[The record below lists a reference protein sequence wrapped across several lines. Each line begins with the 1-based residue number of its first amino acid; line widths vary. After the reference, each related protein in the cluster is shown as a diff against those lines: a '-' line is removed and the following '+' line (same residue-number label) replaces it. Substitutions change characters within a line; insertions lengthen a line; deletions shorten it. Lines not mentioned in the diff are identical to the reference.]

1 MSYSS
6 NWKKNSSHDK
16 VLQQQLVAVG
26 NWQKDGYSHLK
37 A

>member
-1 MSYSS
+1 MSSLS

-16 VLQQQLVAVG
+16 GLQMVAAG
-26 NWQKDGYSHLK
+26 KWQKDGCSHLK